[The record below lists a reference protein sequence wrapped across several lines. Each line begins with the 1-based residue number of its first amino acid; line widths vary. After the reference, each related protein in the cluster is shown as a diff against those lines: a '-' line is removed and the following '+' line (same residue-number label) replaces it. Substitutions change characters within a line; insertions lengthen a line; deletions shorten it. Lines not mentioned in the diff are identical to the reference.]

1 MNAKD
6 GSSSNLGSSSED
18 KKDKKENVEN
28 EDENPGEEVVTKTD
42 ATDCDTKSL
51 KEEPDCLENKCESS
65 LELPLEPT
73 LHERFLRIKQTVKD
87 AIAAHH
93 TFMIYGKS
101 RVIRDCM
108 LKRGWCEK
116 FYRRNSGGDQHF
128 NVDSNPVL
136 LLAGIGDL
144 KDQQSERLLMSRML
158 ANHTVDFLWNTGSD
172 WPGWPAQDNKTTVF
186 NRYCRAGFTSK
197 VGLCS
202 SVRQMHW
209 YYEAGVA
216 NTLFPRCYNIC
227 QSDQMHAFVED
238 FRLTGCLS
246 LLKWLVDRVNAE
258 DEDVV
263 RSPTGTVPLKALDF
277 AIKRC
282 SDYISAQSHEDIDQE
297 GEKVWSHQWDQFIS
311 WYYQIVRDQA
321 LFVRTNV
328 PFNKYILASKHVLK
342 KMRKYWPQ
350 IDMDGVMN
358 MWILKPG
365 NKSRGRGIVLMNK
378 LEDVVAKVNPTGK
391 PDTRYVVQK
400 YIERPLL
407 IHNTKF
413 DIRQWFI
420 VTCAQPLTL
429 WMYKESYLRF
439 CSQKFSLDDFHE
451 SIHLCN
457 HAIQCKYNNCGDRDS
472 ALPADNMWDAT
483 TFKEFLRSQGH
494 ADAWDEQ
501 IYPGMKQGLVGSL
514 LASQEAMDRRKNS
527 FELYGADFM
536 VMEDF
541 SVWLIEINSHP
552 DMSYSTSVT
561 TRLCRQVMENTL
573 KVVVDFREDKNAD
586 TGDFELAYK
595 QRMPSCQPYLGAA
608 LSLQGTRITTCEKKS
623 SLYQD
628 SKSSLVARSPM
639 TKKKSM
645 VHSNIGPV
653 IVDLIEELEIQL
665 DQELYSYYN
674 TDSPKSRSAL
684 PATAPTK
691 PLKAI
696 SDEKIETMTKST
708 SAGTTSINKTKS
720 PTPSKTNVQNH
731 TKSSNNGKRSS
742 HKSTRKLRMSTSTAN
757 SKLDT
762 SPRQTLISKIMA
774 LQEQSA
780 NETPKSEKLSRKNE
794 DKIIKTAMRDAVKKY
809 KRNVTVRPEVSP
821 LPSLLTPPTAK
832 VTPVSK
838 SKSRSFPKKQTHHKK
853 NKILTDISDMI
864 YSFIEQKR
872 NKNSPS
878 SNRDKFITIS
888 ISFVNLNLH
897 TLQNFQ
903 SNNTKMFPQ
912 KKKIFANVSAL
923 DCKKDNTKKHIRNKC
938 VKKKVKKFTQTTNK
952 KDEKIFPPKGRAEC
966 PDFKHPYLEKCKE
979 QERKLS
985 TTFSKD
991 QNQSKWQIILSSKN
1005 CTIKKHF
1012 EGWQICPKDV
1022 NEDEKN
1028 MQLILTVPNMKI
1040 NSQCASETI
1049 KTADAEICCNRED
1062 LKELLGT
1069 DKESDRENG
1078 NIILTDYLKL
1088 ITNDEARI
1096 NLLLKILTKAVD
1108 EHKCYVICGTFPVL
1122 RKPLTNRGWIEKR
1135 AIRKMIS
1142 IPPNAYE
1149 DGLQQIEKLLRVPAD
1164 FIWHTNK
1171 RPTIRT
1177 DKTIVNKFA
1186 GSYFTSKVD
1195 MCNNLEK
1202 AYWFYETGVS
1212 NIQFPRCYN
1221 FYQSAQ
1227 MEEFIQDYY
1236 ITACFGIL
1244 KWFTLLANLVGPK
1257 NTWSPNGTIPITVIS
1272 FALERCVEYIRF
1284 IQIHEDIDRTDHEYT
1299 PLSTWDQFL
1308 DWYHDIIYKR
1318 IELVVSVND
1327 IVKAMIKYRPQSTI
1341 DGIRNI
1347 WILKPGDDSLGRGIV
1362 LKSSLVDIL
1371 AKVNQA
1377 AKENIEDILIR
1388 FASKDFTLNDFHES
1402 IHLCNTTV
1410 QLKYRKLRR
1419 CNSDLP
1425 EQRHWNLQD
1434 FKDYLQ
1440 SRGQELAWEK
1450 IIRPGI
1456 KQNLIGALLAS
1467 QDNMINRKNSFQLYG
1482 ADFVVADDFSV
1493 WLLEINTNP
1502 RLHPPSS
1509 DVTAKLYPEVI
1520 EDAMKIILDRRKN
1533 KKAYQGKF
1541 ECIYKQRNPFC
1552 GVNILGQGASLGIRG
1567 KGLFVTPKLPT
1578 T

>member
-1 MNAKD
+1 MNVKD
-6 GSSSNLGSSSED
+6 GSSSNLESSSED

-28 EDENPGEEVVTKTD
+28 EDENPGVEVVTKAD
-42 ATDCDTKSL
+42 VTDCDIKSL

-73 LHERFLRIKQTVKD
+73 LHERFLRIKQIVKD

-116 FYRRNSGGDQHF
+116 FYRRNSGGNKSRDQHF

-144 KDQQSERLLMSRML
+144 KDEQSERLLMSRML

-246 LLKWLVDRVNAE
+246 LLKWLVDKVNAE

-263 RSPTGTVPLKALDF
+263 RSSTGTVPLKALDF

-311 WYYQIVRDQA
+311 WYYQIVRGQA

-429 WMYKESYLRF
+429 WLYKESYLRF
-439 CSQKFSLDDFHE
+439 CSQKFSLDDVHE

-561 TRLCRQVMENTL
+561 TRLCRQVMEDTI

-586 TGDFELAYK
+586 TGDFELTYK
-595 QRMPSCQPYLGAA
+595 QRMSSCQPYLGAA

-628 SKSSLVARSPM
+628 SKSNLVARSPM

-665 DQELYSYYN
+665 DQELCSYYN
-674 TDSPKSRSAL
+674 TDSPKSRPAL

-691 PLKAI
+691 SLKTI
-696 SDEKIETMTKST
+696 SDEKAEIMTKST

-742 HKSTRKLRMSTSTAN
+742 HKPVRKLRMSTNTAG

-780 NETPKSEKLSRKNE
+780 NEAPKSEKPLRKNE
-794 DKIIKTAMRDAVKKY
+794 DKIIKTAIRDAVKKY
-809 KRNVTVRPEVSP
+809 KRNVTVRPEVPP

-832 VTPVSK
+832 VTPVSTTK
-838 SKSRSFPKKQTHHKK
+838 SKSRSFLKKQTHHKK
-853 NKILTDISDMI
+853 NKILTDISDM
-864 YSFIEQKR
+864 YA
-872 NKNSPS
+872 
-878 SNRDKFITIS
+878 
-888 ISFVNLNLH
+888 V
-897 TLQNFQ
+897 
-903 SNNTKMFPQ
+903 
-912 KKKIFANVSAL
+912 
-923 DCKKDNTKKHIRNKC
+923 
-938 VKKKVKKFTQTTNK
+938 
-952 KDEKIFPPKGRAEC
+952 G
-966 PDFKHPYLEKCKE
+966 
-979 QERKLS
+979 LS
-985 TTFSKD
+985 
-991 QNQSKWQIILSSKN
+991 
-1005 CTIKKHF
+1005 
-1012 EGWQICPKDV
+1012 
-1022 NEDEKN
+1022 
-1028 MQLILTVPNMKI
+1028 
-1040 NSQCASETI
+1040 
-1049 KTADAEICCNRED
+1049 
-1062 LKELLGT
+1062 
-1069 DKESDRENG
+1069 
-1078 NIILTDYLKL
+1078 
-1088 ITNDEARI
+1088 
-1096 NLLLKILTKAVD
+1096 LTK
-1108 EHKCYVICGTFPVL
+1108 
-1122 RKPLTNRGWIEKR
+1122 
-1135 AIRKMIS
+1135 
-1142 IPPNAYE
+1142 
-1149 DGLQQIEKLLRVPAD
+1149 
-1164 FIWHTNK
+1164 
-1171 RPTIRT
+1171 
-1177 DKTIVNKFA
+1177 
-1186 GSYFTSKVD
+1186 
-1195 MCNNLEK
+1195 
-1202 AYWFYETGVS
+1202 
-1212 NIQFPRCYN
+1212 
-1221 FYQSAQ
+1221 
-1227 MEEFIQDYY
+1227 
-1236 ITACFGIL
+1236 
-1244 KWFTLLANLVGPK
+1244 
-1257 NTWSPNGTIPITVIS
+1257 
-1272 FALERCVEYIRF
+1272 
-1284 IQIHEDIDRTDHEYT
+1284 
-1299 PLSTWDQFL
+1299 
-1308 DWYHDIIYKR
+1308 
-1318 IELVVSVND
+1318 
-1327 IVKAMIKYRPQSTI
+1327 
-1341 DGIRNI
+1341 
-1347 WILKPGDDSLGRGIV
+1347 
-1362 LKSSLVDIL
+1362 
-1371 AKVNQA
+1371 
-1377 AKENIEDILIR
+1377 
-1388 FASKDFTLNDFHES
+1388 
-1402 IHLCNTTV
+1402 
-1410 QLKYRKLRR
+1410 
-1419 CNSDLP
+1419 
-1425 EQRHWNLQD
+1425 
-1434 FKDYLQ
+1434 
-1440 SRGQELAWEK
+1440 
-1450 IIRPGI
+1450 
-1456 KQNLIGALLAS
+1456 
-1467 QDNMINRKNSFQLYG
+1467 
-1482 ADFVVADDFSV
+1482 
-1493 WLLEINTNP
+1493 
-1502 RLHPPSS
+1502 
-1509 DVTAKLYPEVI
+1509 
-1520 EDAMKIILDRRKN
+1520 
-1533 KKAYQGKF
+1533 
-1541 ECIYKQRNPFC
+1541 
-1552 GVNILGQGASLGIRG
+1552 
-1567 KGLFVTPKLPT
+1567 
-1578 T
+1578 